1 MAKVFIFDAD
11 RCNGCA
17 NCMLACK
24 DEHCDNDWTPYA
36 KPQQQTGQNWNRLDE
51 RERGQVPK
59 VRVSYVL
66 HMCQHC
72 DDCAL
77 VAAAPECVYRR
88 DDGLVIIDPEKAA
101 GRRDLV
107 ELCPYGAVS
116 WNAQLEL
123 PQKCTGCAHLLDD
136 GWSVPRCVEVC
147 AMGALRFGDEE
158 EFADEIA
165 RGELLP
171 CVEGRTTEA
180 GGAKPRMRY
189 LNLPKRF
196 LAGEV
201 VDTDADEVVIGA
213 TVTLENKRT
222 GELLQTLTDELGDF
236 WFKQIEPADYT
247 VYFEKEGYLARRID
261 ASTVEEDRNVGAIA
275 LYAEQV

>member
-1 MAKVFIFDAD
+1 MKKVFIFDAD

-24 DEHCDNDWTPYA
+24 DEHCDNDWTPIA
-36 KPQQQTGQNWNRLDE
+36 KPQQQTGQNWNWLDE

-77 VAAAPECVYRR
+77 AAAAPECVYQR

-116 WNAQLEL
+116 WNSQLEL

-147 AMGALRFGDEE
+147 GMGALRFGDEE
-158 EFADEIA
+158 EFSDEIA
-165 RGELLP
+165 RSEQLP
-171 CVEGRTTEA
+171 CVEGRTTDA
-180 GGAKPRMRY
+180 GGAEPRMHY

-213 TVTLENKRT
+213 TVTLENKQT
-222 GELLQTLTDELGDF
+222 GELAHTLTDELGDF
-236 WFKQIEPADYT
+236 WFKQIEPGEYT
-247 VYFEKEGYLARRID
+247 VYFEKEGYLARKID
-261 ASTVEEDRNVGAIA
+261 ASTVDEDRNVGTIA